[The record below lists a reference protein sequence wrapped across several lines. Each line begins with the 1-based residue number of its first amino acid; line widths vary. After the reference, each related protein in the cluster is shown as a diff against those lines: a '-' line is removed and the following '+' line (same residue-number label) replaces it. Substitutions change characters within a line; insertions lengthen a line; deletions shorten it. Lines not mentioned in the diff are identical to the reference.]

1 LDESGGGTGIDFNLN
16 IENTDVNFDRED
28 EAALN
33 WPSNKICFFSQ
44 TCGMHWNC
52 QEQKYYENQ
61 NH

>member
-33 WPSNKICFFSQ
+33 WPSNKICFFFSNLWDALELSG
-44 TCGMHWNC
+44 T
-52 QEQKYYENQ
+52 KVL
-61 NH
+61 